1 MKFESIR
8 FTHEFMNSVINN
20 GIHAFEALLIVLA
33 GYIISKIGNRI
44 IKKMIKKS
52 NRDEIMLDF
61 LHTCLKVAFWIII
74 AIMALAQL
82 GVNITSLLAVF
93 TTLSAAVALAL
104 KDTLSE
110 MVDGMKIMFS
120 RPFQKGDIIEVDN
133 VTGTIQ
139 EISLLYTFLLTLDNK
154 RIVIPNSTMAST
166 RIINYS
172 SEPYRR
178 VDLSFDVDYGSDIEE
193 VKKLIH
199 QVAVNN
205 PLCAQGM
212 DPFVRLTE
220 YKDSAITFTLRAW
233 TKTENYEEFKFNIV
247 EDIKKTFDAHGI
259 NIPYPQ
265 LDVHLKHPES

>member
-44 IKKMIKKS
+44 IKKMIEKS